1 MSNPFS
7 LLGGGSDSDNSDVDD
22 IVIEKSITVVKDII
36 KLPRQYGGSYVTRSD
51 PMVFNGNNIECDEEG
66 IMKLGF
72 SDEELIS
79 CVKVV
84 TILGKNPNLFKLPQL
99 RNLRGALHPLIVEQM
114 NKNYDT
120 KGKGDNSNRNRNK
133 RRRDG
138 TIDIDEYNEQRKKD
152 MEEEY
157 INQTQ
162 LRALRVKSLE
172 SLNSEGFNV
181 PRVPDGI
188 AICDGDDGRDNG
200 RMIGLLTDGIIEIKN
215 KKSNGNGE
223 NEPAATHLR
232 VPISCYIC
240 KKPYRS
246 LHFFY
251 DQLCPDCATFNYSK
265 RNESVDMKGKVCI
278 VTGGRTKIGYR
289 AVLKLLR
296 CNAQVIATTRFPVDA
311 AQRFKD
317 EKDSANWIQN
327 LHVYGLDFRDIAS
340 LETFLNFVIATYDR
354 LDVIINNACQTVRR
368 PPGNKNI
375 LTKIYLLIN
384 K

>member
-1 MSNPFS
+1 MSNHFS
-7 LLGGGSDSDNSDVDD
+7 LLAEDSDSDNSDVDD
-22 IVIEKSITVVKDII
+22 IETEKLEKSISIVKDII
-36 KLPRQYGGSYVTRSD
+36 KPPRQYGGSYVTRSD
-51 PMVFNGNNIECDEEG
+51 PMVFNGNNIECDEDG

-72 SDEELIS
+72 SDEELIA

-99 RNLRGALHPLIVEQM
+99 RSLRGALHPLIIEQM

-120 KGKGDNSNRNRNK
+120 KGKSDNNSNRNRNK

-138 TIDIDEYNEQRKKD
+138 TVDIEEYNEQRKKD

-172 SLNSEGFNV
+172 SLNTEGFNV

-188 AICDGDDGRDNG
+188 AICDGDEGSDNG
-200 RMIGLLTDGIIEIKN
+200 RMIGLLTDGKVEIEKVE
-215 KKSNGNGE
+215 KSSE
-223 NEPAATHLR
+223 NDNESAASHLR

-317 EKDSANWIQN
+317 EKDSANWIHN

-368 PPGNKNI
+368 PPGI
-375 LTKIYLLIN
+375 
-384 K
+384 